1 MQNFIL
7 TKFSVIYYYW
17 VVDNV
22 KTRQGE
28 QKMDKKTNAKKSNVV
43 YKNDLN
49 LVSMR
54 KFNSKEMDI
63 FYALCS
69 KMRERGLKEV
79 TFTFNYIRT
88 IANYTAHDK
97 QRFVEDLQETYKNML
112 QMIYKVE
119 TQDEIEYFVL
129 FTGFRINTKEETVTI
144 SVNPRFEYILN
155 NINSN
160 FTSFELL
167 HFTSIRST
175 YAKTLF
181 RMIKQ
186 YHSTGVF
193 AINIEDFKFIFDTP
207 KSYQICHIDQKVI
220 KPAIKDLSEFY
231 TIKYEKVKEGK
242 RVKTL
247 VFYFEPIK
255 PADKEPAKSK
265 ITMYNWLEG
274 K

>member
-1 MQNFIL
+1 MQA
-7 TKFSVIYYYW
+7 
-17 VVDNV
+17 
-22 KTRQGE
+22 
-28 QKMDKKTNAKKSNVV
+28 MDKKTNAKKSNVV

-97 QRFVEDLQETYKNML
+97 QRFVDDLQETYKNML

-119 TQDEIEYFVL
+119 YGSKIEYFVL
-129 FTGFRINTKEETVTI
+129 FTGFVIDTKEETVTI

-193 AINIEDFKFIFDTP
+193 AINIEDFRFIFDVP
-207 KSYQICHIDQKVI
+207 KSYQICHIDQKII
-220 KPAIKDLSEFY
+220 KPAIRDLAEFY
-231 TIKYEKVKEGK
+231 SVKYEKVKEGK

-247 VFYFEPIK
+247 VFYFDPVK

-265 ITMYNWLEG
+265 ITLYNWLDG

>member
-1 MQNFIL
+1 
-7 TKFSVIYYYW
+7 
-17 VVDNV
+17 
-22 KTRQGE
+22 
-28 QKMDKKTNAKKSNVV
+28 
-43 YKNDLN
+43 
-49 LVSMR
+49 MR

-63 FYALCS
+63 FYSLCS

-88 IANYTAHDK
+88 IANYASPDK

-119 TQDEIEYFVL
+119 TKDEIEYFVL

-193 AINIEDFKFIFDTP
+193 AINIEDFRFIFDVP
-207 KSYQICHIDQKVI
+207 KSYQICHIDQKII
-220 KPAIKDLSEFY
+220 KPAIRDLAEFY
-231 TIKYEKVKEGK
+231 SVKYEKVKEGK

-247 VFYFEPIK
+247 VFYFEPVK
-255 PADKEPAKSK
+255 PADKQPAKSK

>member
-1 MQNFIL
+1 MQA
-7 TKFSVIYYYW
+7 
-17 VVDNV
+17 
-22 KTRQGE
+22 
-28 QKMDKKTNAKKSNVV
+28 MDKKTNAKKSNVV

-129 FTGFRINTKEETVTI
+129 FTGFRINTKNETVTI

-193 AINIEDFKFIFDTP
+193 AIDIDDFKFIFDVP
-207 KSYQICHIDQKVI
+207 KSYRMCHIDDKVI

-231 TIKYEKVKEGK
+231 NVTCEKLKDGR

-247 VFYFEPIK
+247 VFHFAPVK